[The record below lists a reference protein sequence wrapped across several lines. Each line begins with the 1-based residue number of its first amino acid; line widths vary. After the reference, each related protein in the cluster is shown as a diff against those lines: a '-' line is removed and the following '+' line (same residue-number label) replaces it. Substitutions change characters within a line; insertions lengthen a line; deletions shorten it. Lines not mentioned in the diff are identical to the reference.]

1 MVRAIEQIRL
11 PMQRLKN
18 ENNLLKEQVK
28 YELEVYK
35 RRLQTELIG
44 IIDRVVSLKEK
55 VEKDSTQKMV
65 ILLAQVEE
73 SSRRESA

>member
-1 MVRAIEQIRL
+1 
-11 PMQRLKN
+11 MQRLKN

-44 IIDRVVSLKEK
+44 IIDRVVSLK
-55 VEKDSTQKMV
+55 
-65 ILLAQVEE
+65 
-73 SSRRESA
+73 

>member
-1 MVRAIEQIRL
+1 
-11 PMQRLKN
+11 MQRLKN

>member
-1 MVRAIEQIRL
+1 M
-11 PMQRLKN
+11 
-18 ENNLLKEQVK
+18 
-28 YELEVYK
+28 EVYK